1 MYCSNCG
8 KEVNEQAAV
17 CLNCGYALNNS
28 QNKNPVEDKVSVGL
42 VILAVLIPLFG
53 FIYWPLKHSETPKK
67 ARACGI
73 AAIISV
79 VVSFVLSILFFV
91 ILTPLF
97 FDAANWF
104 LYEAY
109 I

>member
-8 KEVNEQAAV
+8 KEVNENAAV
-17 CLNCGYALNNS
+17 CVNCGYALNNAANV
-28 QNKNPVEDKVSVGL
+28 QNEADKVSVGL

-53 FIYWPLKHSETPKK
+53 FIYWALRYKETPKRAK
-67 ARACGI
+67 ACGI
-73 AAIISV
+73 AAIISWV
-79 VVSFVLSILFFV
+79 LSFVLTIVLVF
-91 ILTPLF
+91 LTPLF